1 MGELRI
7 PQGRGICFERSALSE
22 IYVYSAMYEEELERI
37 LSGCEG
43 GLTGMGVGFR
53 DVPKWNCTV
62 RVGRNP
68 ITRKTG

>member
-7 PQGRGICFERSALSE
+7 PQGRGIGFERSALNG
-22 IYVYSAMYEEELERI
+22 IYVYSAMYEGELERI

-43 GLTGMGVGFR
+43 RLTGMGVGFR

-62 RVGRNP
+62 PVGRSP
-68 ITRKTG
+68 IARKTG